1 MFSNNLFQA
10 EVIWSSSVLRM
21 LEFYLGVNAFSS
33 IATLRLTDC
42 VFYLFVTLQ
51 DQVGLNLRL
60 CEILLLSLCMLL
72 LILLVINIFRPYIN
86 KRGETSTQRA
96 RFFNVCMPLENVR
109 MSHGSEFENFSSPN
123 YGTFAVEC
131 G

>member
-33 IATLRLTDC
+33 IAILRLTDC

-72 LILLVINIFRPYIN
+72 LILLVINNFRPYLNI
-86 KRGETSTQRA
+86 KGETSTQRA
-96 RFFNVCMPLENVR
+96 RFFLR
-109 MSHGSEFENFSSPN
+109 LHA
-123 YGTFAVEC
+123 T
-131 G
+131 